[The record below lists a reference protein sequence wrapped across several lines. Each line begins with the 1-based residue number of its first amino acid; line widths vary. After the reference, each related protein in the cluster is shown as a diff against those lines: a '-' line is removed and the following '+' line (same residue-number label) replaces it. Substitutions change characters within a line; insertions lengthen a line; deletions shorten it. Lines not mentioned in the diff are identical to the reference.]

1 MQRKIYDYADGDEV
15 NLFMVIKAA
24 DVRVA
29 KNGNKYI
36 AFTFSDPSGDITAKY
51 WDAQPDEISRFQ
63 PGKVVLVTG
72 KRDVYQGKPQI
83 KLHHLRLT
91 TANEPHDP
99 AAFIP
104 AAPCSQEQLEGE
116 INQYVK
122 AITNPTWQRIVEFM
136 LRQFHD
142 AFFTYPAAKTNH
154 HAFLGGLAYHTVSI
168 LRLAEAVG
176 EQYSDVRR
184 DLLYAGAIL
193 HDLGKTVELTGPVAT
208 QYTVAGNLLG
218 HIVLIDERIVETC
231 AALGID
237 QYSEDAL
244 LLRHMV
250 IAHHGLLEYGSPER
264 PALLEAEI
272 LHHLDDLDAT
282 IQMVNGALSQT
293 EQGQFSARIFGLDNR
308 RFYRPQQDATPDD
321 K

>member
-1 MQRKIYDYADGDEV
+1 M
-15 NLFMVIKAA
+15 
-24 DVRVA
+24 
-29 KNGNKYI
+29 
-36 AFTFSDPSGDITAKY
+36 
-51 WDAQPDEISRFQ
+51 
-63 PGKVVLVTG
+63 
-72 KRDVYQGKPQI
+72 
-83 KLHHLRLT
+83 HHLRLT

-176 EQYSDVRR
+176 EQYPDVRR